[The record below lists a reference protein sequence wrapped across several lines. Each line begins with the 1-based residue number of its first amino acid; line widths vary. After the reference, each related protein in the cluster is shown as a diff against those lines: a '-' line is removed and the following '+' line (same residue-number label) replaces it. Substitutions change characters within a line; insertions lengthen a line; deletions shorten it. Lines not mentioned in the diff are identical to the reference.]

1 MPLRCDLHLHSCLS
15 PCGDEQMTPANI
27 AGFAKLAGLE
37 LISLTDHN
45 AADNLPA
52 IQRACDAYGLR
63 LLPGI
68 EMNTAEEIHLLCYL
82 PTVDAALALSA
93 EIRRRLP
100 PVPCEERI
108 FGAQVVMDEED
119 RELGRVQPL
128 LVSGCSMGLEE
139 AAARCRALG
148 GVPVPAHIDRESYSV
163 LSVLGVMPELPPFE
177 AVELHDPKKLEE
189 LVGSGRIAPGYELL
203 TGSDA
208 HYLEQ
213 IAACPHLLEEDSVLW
228 PLICGRG

>member
-15 PCGDEQMTPANI
+15 PCGDDQMTPANI

-45 AADNLPA
+45 AAENLPA

-82 PTVDAALALSA
+82 PTVDAALQLSA

-108 FGAQVVMDEED
+108 FGAQIVMDEED
-119 RELGRVQPL
+119 RELERVRPL
-128 LVSGCSMGLEE
+128 LVSGCAMGLEE
-139 AAARCRALG
+139 AAARCRKLG
-148 GVPVPAHIDRESYSV
+148 GVPIPAHIDRESYSV
-163 LSVLGVMPELPPFE
+163 LSVLGIMPQEPAFE
-177 AVELHDPKKLEE
+177 AVELHDPDCMEKLIAD
-189 LVGSGRIAPGYELL
+189 GRIAPGYEIL

-208 HYLEQ
+208 HDLGQ
-213 IAACPHLLEEDSVLW
+213 IAARPHFLREDSVLW
-228 PLICGRG
+228 PLVAGLP

>member
-45 AADNLPA
+45 AAENLPA
-52 IQRACDAYGLR
+52 IQRACDVYGLR

-68 EMNTAEEIHLLCYL
+68 EVNTAEEIHLLCYL

-128 LVSGCSMGLEE
+128 LVSGCGMGLEE

-163 LSVLGVMPELPPFE
+163 LSVLGIMPELPAFE
-177 AVELHDPKKLEE
+177 AVELHDLRNLDD
-189 LVGSGRIAPGYELL
+189 LVGAGRIAPGYEVL

-208 HYLEQ
+208 HYLDQ
-213 IAACPHLLEEDSVLW
+213 IAAQPHLLGEDSVLW
-228 PLICGRG
+228 PLVCGR